1 MPLNLPRL
9 CFPAFTYRLLSV
21 MLLVLK
27 LSSSWAIFLYLSN
40 VNITYYCYLVS
51 IFLKFVSA
59 FYLNECV
66 CFITV
71 T

>member
-1 MPLNLPRL
+1 MPLNLPLL
-9 CFPAFTYRLLSV
+9 CFPVFTYIRLSV
-21 MLLVLK
+21 MLIVLK
-27 LSSSWAIFLYLSN
+27 LSSSWATVLYLSN

-59 FYLNECV
+59 FYLDERV